1 MKSEEPIKNY
11 KLEAGDPKTQQ
22 LPVYVQEYVNQSV
35 IEAYAPPRNRAS
47 LLVEPNPEEDIII
60 EDEEFYIAV
69 THQQQLEN
77 AGIQLPV
84 VVAKVTKANWKQNQ

>member
-1 MKSEEPIKNY
+1 M
-11 KLEAGDPKTQQ
+11 
-22 LPVYVQEYVNQSV
+22 YVQEYVNQSV

-47 LLVEPNPEEDIII
+47 LLVEPNPAKDIII

-77 AGIQLPV
+77 TGV
-84 VVAKVTKANWKQNQ
+84 